1 MSRLRVC
8 LNVQALTGRVTGI
21 ERYTFEVL
29 RELDA
34 LVAEQDELEVEAV
47 YARGAHPHLP
57 ELKAISAREAPCWR
71 AGLDYAGLRRFLRQR
86 DAFYVN
92 FSGGLAVQPKS
103 VITFHDLRP
112 ITHPEYDGMASR
124 ARVGLSVRAVRAQG
138 CPVVTV
144 SPFSQ
149 DELQWA
155 GIQRDRIT
163 LASNGW
169 EHMRRI
175 EADKSLFEE
184 RSDLVPG
191 EYYYVLGSLA
201 PHKNLSWV
209 LGVARNNPNC
219 TIAVAGKLWD
229 GTKPPQDLPSNVR
242 YLGYVSDGQS
252 KALLESCRAFLHP
265 SRYEGFGL
273 PPLEALACGKRVL
286 AAAGTAVGGIYG
298 NALRYFDA
306 DDVELDLDRA
316 SDFEPSAQAR
326 DRVLSTYTWHAS
338 AQTWMDLLVTLR

>member
-8 LNVQALTGRVTGI
+8 LNVQALTGRITGI

-34 LVAEQDELEVEAV
+34 LVAEQDELEVEAM
-47 YARGAHPHLP
+47 YARGAHPNLP
-57 ELKAISAREAPCWR
+57 ELKAISAQVALCWR
-71 AGLDYAGLRRFLRQR
+71 GGMDYAGLRKYVKQR
-86 DAFYVN
+86 GAWYVN
-92 FSGGLAVQPKS
+92 FSGGLAVQPNS

-112 ITHPEYDGMASR
+112 LMHPEFDGMGSR
-124 ARVGLSVRAVRAQG
+124 ARVGLSVRAARMQR

-144 SPFSQ
+144 SPFSR
-149 DELQWA
+149 DELQRA
-155 GIQRDRIT
+155 GIDKSRIT
-163 LASNGW
+163 LAPNGW
-169 EHMRRI
+169 EHILRV
-175 EADKSLFEE
+175 EADKGVFE
-184 RSDLVPG
+184 RHPDLVPD

-209 LGVARNNPNC
+209 LGVARNNPGC

-229 GTKPPQDLPSNVR
+229 GAQPPQDLPPNVH

-265 SRYEGFGL
+265 SLYEGFGL

-286 AAAGTAVGGIYG
+286 AAAGTAVEGIYG
-298 NALRYFDA
+298 DTLRYFDA
-306 DDVELDLDRA
+306 HDVELDLNHA
-316 SDFEPSAQAR
+316 SDFEPSVEAR
-326 DRVLSTYTWHAS
+326 ERVLSTYTWRAS
-338 AQTWMDLLVTLR
+338 AQAWMDLLTTLC